1 MNDKIVENLLNQ
13 MYKEPDLKVDIFSFI
28 QPYIT
33 KAYSLLQQDKLS
45 KDSLGQSMLT
55 DIEQKHMM
63 ETIIYRDLP
72 SLIDVYTKLPL
83 EYRNEYILKNG
94 QTHRNLLIENM
105 EILAKKLKSL
115 EHAAYEN
122 INQTLTIK
130 NRLIKDKYGDD
141 SSCIQLDNEQ
151 VQHEL
156 ENETID
162 STYNWNI
169 EKDKILKEDK
179 TIFEKDII
187 PSKKGFVIKN
197 GKIQVSLGSKIKS
210 LGFKIKNIYVNSSN
224 YVSDKVKKK
233 FTKQMHDTI
242 KDIVEDCL
250 IFILVVGAI
259 TSPITV
265 FFGLLYYDAT
275 QKSGGHNIAK
285 SHEILNA
292 NKELKEISLKTLA
305 KYASDN
311 DLQLSFEADKKQVV
325 LTQNL
330 SSNKCEQVF
339 SYLHKYYSEKDYKFN
354 VNGGKYSSEMNIT
367 EENAETICNY
377 DSNKVVS
384 TVPYL

>member
-197 GKIQVSLGSKIKS
+197 GKIQVSLGSKIK
-210 LGFKIKNIYVNSSN
+210 KMYVNASN
-224 YVSDKVKKK
+224 YVSEK
-233 FTKQMHDTI
+233 FKGQNLKNHI
-242 KDIVEDCL
+242 GKFLEEFFAYLFLFV
-250 IFILVVGAI
+250 IFTSPFTVVGG
-259 TSPITV
+259 
-265 FFGLLYYDAT
+265 FMWYDT
-275 QKSGGHNIAK
+275 DQESGGYNIAK
-285 SHEILNA
+285 SHEILSL
-292 NKELKEISLKTLA
+292 NKELKEISLKTLV
-305 KYASDN
+305 KYAEDEK
-311 DLQLSFEADKKQVV
+311 LSLKFDEHKKQVM

-330 SSNKCEQVF
+330 SSSKCETLF
-339 SYLHKYYSEKDYKFN
+339 NYLNRRHSGEDIKFN
-354 VNGGKYSSEMNIT
+354 VNGGEYSSSVKIADKNV
-367 EENAETICNY
+367 ETICNY
-377 DSNKVVS
+377 ESNKVVNS
-384 TVPYL
+384 IPYL